1 MNKQIEILQNRLIGM
16 KSLIPAGVM
25 NDDQFNKYFSE
36 QNTVVED
43 IVKTLSEIDNAT
55 TTEMENI
62 KDTIKLFRENM
73 KVASANMTQLSKR
86 DVQYE
91 MGKALVGAWTNNKQ
105 LLGECKC
112 IPNLRAEK
120 WNNPKDFSWT
130 AEKGFTAQKEVYG
143 DPMGNMA
150 TNDQYLINP
159 IYEEAIM
166 TDVSEKSVMM
176 NLVTT
181 RPMLGP
187 SIFIPERD
195 KGGVEL
201 KWLTSIG
208 QKIEGSKP
216 NGPTKKELK
225 AYTLAGYIPWY
236 DEFDED
242 VYVDLGKMFIDEF
255 TDSYATEFD
264 KQCLTA
270 NSDPFTGAL
279 YTSKA
284 ETFQIGSS
292 DFSKLNYLNFRDAEL
307 KVRAEERKD
316 CCWFFNETVLNHIA
330 NIQDNNGNPIWRKP
344 GDKMPGVV
352 DGYKYYESSLL
363 PQISDLT
370 ANKPF
375 AIFMNPKR
383 IIHGNRKGIEIKR
396 FEGTSESLEFGELFM
411 RFRKRSGFLVTRPT
425 KNMVIMSTSA

>member
-143 DPMGNMA
+143 DPM
-150 TNDQYLINP
+150 
-159 IYEEAIM
+159 
-166 TDVSEKSVMM
+166 
-176 NLVTT
+176 
-181 RPMLGP
+181 
-187 SIFIPERD
+187 
-195 KGGVEL
+195 
-201 KWLTSIG
+201 
-208 QKIEGSKP
+208 
-216 NGPTKKELK
+216 
-225 AYTLAGYIPWY
+225 
-236 DEFDED
+236 
-242 VYVDLGKMFIDEF
+242 
-255 TDSYATEFD
+255 
-264 KQCLTA
+264 
-270 NSDPFTGAL
+270 
-279 YTSKA
+279 
-284 ETFQIGSS
+284 
-292 DFSKLNYLNFRDAEL
+292 
-307 KVRAEERKD
+307 
-316 CCWFFNETVLNHIA
+316 
-330 NIQDNNGNPIWRKP
+330 
-344 GDKMPGVV
+344 
-352 DGYKYYESSLL
+352 
-363 PQISDLT
+363 
-370 ANKPF
+370 
-375 AIFMNPKR
+375 
-383 IIHGNRKGIEIKR
+383 
-396 FEGTSESLEFGELFM
+396 
-411 RFRKRSGFLVTRPT
+411 
-425 KNMVIMSTSA
+425 

>member
-216 NGPTKKELK
+216 NGPTRKELK

-279 YTSKA
+279 FTSKA
-284 ETFQIGSS
+284 ETFEIGSP
-292 DFSKLNYLNFRDAEL
+292 DFSKLSYLNFRDAEL